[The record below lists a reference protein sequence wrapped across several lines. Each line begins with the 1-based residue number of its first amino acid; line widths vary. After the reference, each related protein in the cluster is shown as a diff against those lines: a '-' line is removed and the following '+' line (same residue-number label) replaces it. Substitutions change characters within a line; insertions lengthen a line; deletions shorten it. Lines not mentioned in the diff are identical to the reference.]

1 MFTIPVMGSLTN
13 VEPDLG
19 GTTIQLMGC
28 ENPIMFYYS
37 KKYNSEIHLKLFY
50 HFSKQ
55 FNLFTKEIQKIVVS
69 KTDTKHIMSVVIK
82 NSSGIFSLL
91 KISKKLEWGK
101 FRGYSHA
108 SFVTK
113 DVDQYG

>member
-69 KTDTKHIMSVVIK
+69 KTNTKHIMSVEFLM
-82 NSSGIFSLL
+82 STGIFSLL

-113 DVDQYG
+113 DIDQYG